1 MYSDKGSEA
10 RCTLDRGSEARCT
23 DRGSEARCTQI
34 KTVRQGVLR

>member
-23 DRGSEARCTQI
+23 LDKGSEARCTQI
-34 KTVRQGVLR
+34 KVVRQGVL